1 MRACRSAGTGRRR
14 LCDDRHSRLPLS
26 SRLTFPPLRKYWESA
41 ALNSPSPSDRD
52 AFAVMPV
59 VDYEPPARDVRH
71 CRPPTPTALRR
82 PNTFVQQRHSSRQP
96 PAGGSTTMSAP
107 MRQAACFA
115 DAVLR
120 RVLEVIDRRR
130 PVAQLHGL
138 LAAGLVDSVLCAHRF
153 DTGQDGAAVLRR
165 LRLQA
170 VDAPDRFAAAE
181 VFGSYSRGSR
191 IHAIACRIE
200 RVAGGRWQV
209 VALHI
214 G

>member
-1 MRACRSAGTGRRR
+1 MRACRSAGTGPRR

-26 SRLTFPPLRKYWESA
+26 SRLTFLPLRKHSEST

-71 CRPPTPTALRR
+71 CRPPRPTALRR

-96 PAGGSTTMSAP
+96 PPGGPTTVSAP
-107 MRQAACFA
+107 RRQAAGFA
-115 DAVLR
+115 DAALR

-138 LAAGLVDSVLCAHRF
+138 LAAGLVDSVLCAPRF
-153 DTGQDGAAVLRR
+153 ETGGEGGGVLR
-165 LRLQA
+165 
-170 VDAPDRFAAAE
+170 
-181 VFGSYSRGSR
+181 
-191 IHAIACRIE
+191 
-200 RVAGGRWQV
+200 
-209 VALHI
+209 
-214 G
+214 